1 MVKDFSKYV
10 YVFLFDTGLLTN
22 VKASKIS
29 VMKMKYLFAQ
39 PSCKTSMT
47 LGLLL
52 ILGLFNLNLNAQ
64 STEIGVK
71 TIVIDPGHGGKD
83 PGAVGAS
90 GVYEKDIALDVS
102 IMLGDMIKKNHPDV
116 TVIYTRDHDKFVS
129 LYDRAHLANEKR
141 ADLFISIHAN
151 AATNRSAYGS
161 ETWVLGLHKSAAA
174 LEVAKRENASILM
187 EDDHET
193 KYSDFNPSNPDDYI
207 GLSLRQNVHLD
218 QSLSLA
224 AKIQDQFKNK
234 IRRYDRGVKQAGF
247 LVLYKTTMPA
257 VLVELGFVS
266 NVKEEKFLDSDDGKT
281 KLATSIYNAFAK
293 YKNTI
298 ESVDAIIDGEEQ
310 APNDSKEVVN
320 NIDKDTTVETPKVD
334 PNKTVYK
341 VQFQMSSEKIALES
355 SNFKGLD
362 ALGVYESN
370 GFFKYTSGEFD
381 TFEAANAHKNKVRA
395 SGYSTAFVVQFKG
408 GKRIK

>member
-10 YVFLFDTGLLTN
+10 YVFLFDTSLLTN

-39 PSCKTSMT
+39 PTRQMSIT
-47 LGLLL
+47 LGMIM
-52 ILGLFNLNLNAQ
+52 ILGLFNIKLIAQ
-64 STEIGVK
+64 SKDIGVK

-151 AATNRSAYGS
+151 AASNRSAYGS

-218 QSLSLA
+218 HSLNLA

-234 IRRYDRGVKQAGF
+234 ISRYDRGVKQAGF

-266 NVKEEKFLDSDDGKT
+266 NAKEEKFLDSDAGKT
-281 KLATSIYNAFAK
+281 QLATSIYNAFAQ
-293 YKNTI
+293 YKKTI
-298 ESVDAIIDGEEQ
+298 ESVDSIIDGEE
-310 APNDSKEVVN
+310 VVN
-320 NIDKDTTVETPKVD
+320 NTEKDTTSETPKTD

-341 VQFQMSSEKIALES
+341 VQFQMSSEKLALES

-381 TFEAANAHKNKVRA
+381 TFEEANTHKNKVRA
-395 SGYSTAFVVQFKG
+395 SGYSTAFVVVFKG
-408 GKRIK
+408 DKRIK